1 MLPAEQGTQGD
12 LPHVLFFPF
21 AASYFYFKK
30 NICLFIYLAGSGLN
44 CVMRIFPF
52 GSRILYLWFVGA
64 VALQH
69 VGS

>member
-30 NICLFIYLAGSGLN
+30 TFAYSFIWLGQVLIVS
-44 CVMRIFPF
+44 
-52 GSRILYLWFVGA
+52 
-64 VALQH
+64 
-69 VGS
+69 